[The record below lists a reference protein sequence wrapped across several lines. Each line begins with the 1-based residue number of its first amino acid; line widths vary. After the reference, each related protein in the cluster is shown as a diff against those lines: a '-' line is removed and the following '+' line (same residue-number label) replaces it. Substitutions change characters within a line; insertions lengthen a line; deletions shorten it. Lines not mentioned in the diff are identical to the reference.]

1 MKKNVFIVD
10 DHALFSNSLQVLINQ
25 FDNYYVEFCAQ
36 NGKELIFKLQD
47 QQSIKPDIILLDIN
61 MPVMNGVETMAWL
74 SKNYPDIPVLILTMQ
89 DDDNMMLELI
99 KMGIK
104 GYLLKDITP
113 QILQKALDD
122 ILHIGFYHSEKL
134 TKTLI
139 SALNHKSSYKVDL
152 KEKEVL
158 FLQLICTEKTYK
170 EIADEMHLSPKTID
184 GYRDVLFEKL
194 DVRSRVGLVL
204 YAIKNGIFRL

>member
-74 SKNYPDIPVLILTMQ
+74 SKNYPEIPVLILTMQ

-122 ILHIGFYHSEKL
+122 EDYELAAKL
-134 TKTLI
+134 RDEL
-139 SALNHKSSYKVDL
+139 SSL
-152 KEKEVL
+152 E
-158 FLQLICTEKTYK
+158 
-170 EIADEMHLSPKTID
+170 
-184 GYRDVLFEKL
+184 
-194 DVRSRVGLVL
+194 
-204 YAIKNGIFRL
+204 